1 MTKEKEIQSVEP
13 EIVDA
18 EPKENELQE
27 VLPNMNISVP
37 QGKDE
42 GELALVTDESLLGIY
57 AEVMDNIREDR
68 DELAEMIGN
77 FGNMVFNGEDA
88 GNASKEALVNLMK
101 EKLGTADKMAKIA
114 DLMTR
119 VKLKEPNTYKPY
131 LNATQTNTVNI
142 STNEPSKRELI
153 ENLQKRLKK

>member
-1 MTKEKEIQSVEP
+1 MTEEKKVESIEP
-13 EIVDA
+13 ELIIA
-18 EPKENELQE
+18 EPKKEFQE
-27 VLPNMNISVP
+27 VLPSMNINLSD
-37 QGKDE
+37 KTAE
-42 GELALVTDESLLGIY
+42 KELALISDESLLEIY

-68 DELAEMIGN
+68 EELSEMIGN

-101 EKLGTADKMAKIA
+101 EKLSSADKMAKIA

-131 LNATQTNTVNI
+131 LNATQTNTVHI
-142 STNEPSKRELI
+142 STNEPSKREMI